1 MLAADYK
8 VLTGVLAARLKRTEP
23 HTLSPRQ
30 FAVSNKKVSHAI
42 NKFRDTIN
50 SVSANDR
57 GAAVG
62 ETDFQ
67 QAYDLIAV
75 NWVWKVLRA
84 KGCSPI
90 FISTMSTGRQTRS

>member
-1 MLAADYK
+1 MSYH
-8 VLTGVLAARLKRTEP
+8 VLPCNT
-23 HTLSPRQ
+23 SP
-30 FAVSNKKVSHAI
+30 N
-42 NKFRDTIN
+42 
-50 SVSANDR
+50 ANDR

-62 ETDFQ
+62 KTDFQQ